1 VLRAPVNRQV
11 QKRQKTCSQDSTQ
24 EAAARVQTL
33 RGIEQRTLL
42 RTRLNTAM
50 ALLHS
55 EMVLT
60 ENAFGQLSIQAFSSL
75 AATLDRAVQRM
86 QQKPARKG

>member
-1 VLRAPVNRQV
+1 MRRATVNRQA
-11 QKRQKTCSQDSTQ
+11 QKRQKTCSQESTH

-33 RGIEQRTLL
+33 RGTEQRTLL

-50 ALLHS
+50 ALLQS

-60 ENAFGQLSIQAFSSL
+60 DKAFGQLSIQTLSSL
-75 AATLDRAVQRM
+75 AATRDSAVQRM
-86 QQKPARKG
+86 QQKPARQG